1 MSVTNLKLLVWQAS
15 NEEYLPSQQRLY
27 YDGAELLDDS
37 ASLGEVCR
45 VCIHHLSCELGRTP
59 LQAEVGPQ
67 TT

>member
-27 YDGAELLDDS
+27 YDGTELLDDS

-45 VCIHHLSCELGRTP
+45 MYLSP
-59 LQAEVGPQ
+59 LV
-67 TT
+67 